1 MITVLYARLGETA
14 LVSLLREVKERFS
27 HPDCAKY
34 IDLIA
39 EKSNAESA
47 RESLAALVLLGRA
60 AEWMWIDTEELTLDR
75 SQNGKPFFRDCSV
88 AFSLTHSKGYIAA
101 ALSDEGE
108 VGIDIEASDY
118 SREKAQKLAQRYFCD
133 GEKEEFARAPE
144 DFLRIW
150 TKKEAY
156 VKLWG
161 ITMAE
166 QMSGGNQEKV
176 AYRHF
181 DVEGYPLTL
190 CTHKAAESVTFGEE
204 KL

>member
-14 LVSLLREVKERFS
+14 LVSLLSEVKERFS

-34 IDLIA
+34 IDSIA

-60 AEWMWIDTEELTLDR
+60 AEWMWIDTEDLALDR
-75 SQNGKPFFRDCSV
+75 SQNGKPFFRDSSV

-144 DFLRIW
+144 GFLRIW
-150 TKKEAY
+150 TKKEALF
-156 VKLWG
+156 KLG
-161 ITMAE
+161 GDPKVTDIRKIDTESANAIFEESTVTLDGKTYLITVCRRI
-166 QMSGGNQEKV
+166 N
-176 AYRHF
+176 
-181 DVEGYPLTL
+181 
-190 CTHKAAESVTFGEE
+190 KAIF
-204 KL
+204 